1 MLTDRQLEIIH
12 TSIKLISSKGIQGL
26 TMKNLSKE
34 IGISEPAIYRHY
46 ENKIEILI
54 SILDYFSTTT
64 QMIFVSEVQKT
75 GSSLDKIQRIFD
87 NHFKVFSE
95 TPSLV
100 AVIFSEEIFRSE
112 PLLAKKV
119 KEIMERNSR
128 AIQAILE
135 EGKQNGEIDQN
146 HNVQHLAIIIMGSL
160 RLLIKQ
166 WQMADFAFDLQ
177 SKGIGFFK
185 TLKQLVG
192 AKISNEID

>member
-192 AKISNEID
+192 AKKSNEID

>member
-166 WQMADFAFDLQ
+166 WQMADFVFDLQ

>member
-46 ENKIEILI
+46 ENKIQILI